1 MFNKQTTLDLDGP
14 KLGFSTDPQDL
25 TVNTGT
31 AATFVAIGTAH
42 HDFSYSVPQDQRYG
56 FGYFDHFR
64 PGSYPSP
71 YWSYPYVPAK
81 MAVAAT
87 KERLWANK
95 YMNPNSV
102 HWQVQ
107 ETKERLWAIKNPY
120 YGN

>member
-1 MFNKQTTLDLDGP
+1 MKYYLAF
-14 KLGFSTDPQDL
+14 
-25 TVNTGT
+25 T
-31 AATFVAIGTAH
+31 AFVLCFGFVAIAAAH

-56 FGYFDHFR
+56 VGYFDHFR
-64 PGSYPSP
+64 PGPYPSP

-120 YGN
+120 YGNWHDYGWMERSSWGNWQ